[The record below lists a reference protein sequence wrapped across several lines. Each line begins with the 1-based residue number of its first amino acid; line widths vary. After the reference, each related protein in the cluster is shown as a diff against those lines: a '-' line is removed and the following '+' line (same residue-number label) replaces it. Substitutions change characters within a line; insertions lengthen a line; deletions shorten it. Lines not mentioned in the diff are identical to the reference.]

1 MYKQLDLFKKSQPS
15 DLEKLDDMVS
25 IQQFEDIAS
34 HGKIDNYVEERVSY
48 QEPDGVS
55 SQIDWDIQVA
65 YDSGDTERY
74 HELLQIKHD
83 MN

>member
-1 MYKQLDLFKKSQPS
+1 MYKQLDLFNKSQPS
-15 DLEKLDDMVS
+15 DLEKLEDM
-25 IQQFEDIAS
+25 
-34 HGKIDNYVEERVSY
+34 VSY

-65 YDSGDTERY
+65 YDCGDTERY

>member
-15 DLEKLDDMVS
+15 DLEMLDNM
-25 IQQFEDIAS
+25 
-34 HGKIDNYVEERVSY
+34 VSY

-55 SQIDWDIQVA
+55 SNIDWEIQVA
-65 YDSGDTERY
+65 YDCGDTNRY
-74 HELLQIKHD
+74 HELIQIRHD

>member
-1 MYKQLDLFKKSQPS
+1 MYKQLDLFNKSQPS
-15 DLEKLDDMVS
+15 DLEKLDDM
-25 IQQFEDIAS
+25 
-34 HGKIDNYVEERVSY
+34 VSY

-65 YDSGDTERY
+65 YDCGDTVRY
-74 HELLQIKHD
+74 QELLQIKAD